1 MDEDLTFRIITL
13 GNSGVGKTS
22 IIKRFVYEQ
31 YSQDALHT
39 IGMMTAYKDIKLKN
53 GKTIKLKIIDT
64 AGQEKYHS
72 LTKSYY
78 KNADGVFFVFALDNL
93 NSFENIEEWLKD
105 FNENHDKENDKF
117 NIPKYLIGNK
127 CDVELD
133 EIEVE
138 RKLIEKL
145 QKDKNIE
152 HYEAVSAKNNK
163 NIDKIFDEISE
174 MIFQIYLKNGTK
186 EQKKIKVDKYK
197 VKKEKKCSK
206 CLYIGS

>member
-31 YSQDALHT
+31 YSQDALPT